1 MKKALVLF
9 GVLALVVNMG
19 LFADNLSDGK
29 KYVQMARDIWGG
41 DVNQLHRAYA
51 QIAEAADALGKIS
64 TGLESYKYLK
74 SMLEVAK
81 WSRTYMNAK
90 TDEEYIAASKGGSQ
104 SMIKMLGSFISLA
117 GGPLYGM
124 IAPTLLKGVENAVK
138 AIHLGKAQQL
148 YVQWC
153 SDPYEYYNGEKYH
166 GWDWNDLHVRGYDGI
181 AVEIID
187 KYAGDRVYKPLPIA
201 VRICET
207 LEKLK

>member
-1 MKKALVLF
+1 MKKALLVF

-19 LFADNLSDGK
+19 ISADSVSDGK
-29 KYVQMARDIWGG
+29 KYVQMAKDIWGG
-41 DVNQLHRAYA
+41 DVNQLHRAYT
-51 QIAEAADALGKIS
+51 QIGEAVDALGKIS

-74 SMLEVAK
+74 SMYEVAR
-81 WSRTYMNAK
+81 WSRAYMNAT
-90 TDEEYIAASKGGSQ
+90 TDAEYISASKGSSQ
-104 SMIKMLGSFISLA
+104 SMIKMLESFINLA

-138 AIHLGKAQQL
+138 AIHLKKAEQL
-148 YVQWC
+148 YVTWC
-153 SDPYEYYNGEKYH
+153 SYPYEYYNGEKYH
-166 GWDWNDLHVRGYDGI
+166 GWDWNDLAVRGYHGI

-187 KYAGDRVYKPLPIA
+187 KYADDRVYKPLPIA